1 MYKKASNISN
11 PKEINQKTQTLQ
23 SYKGKRNRRNPYHP
37 PLKCHR
43 NNPATIDFKTEFP
56 KLFNYPNVQLK
67 NARNG
72 SPKPSTSLS
81 KKLILNPKIKVT
93 RRTAVYC
100 RKDCYI
106 QIRCLKRNFIGT
118 HIRSPLDPNLWIWIN
133 FNMEI

>member
-1 MYKKASNISN
+1 MYKKASNIRN

-23 SYKGKRNRRNPYHP
+23 SYKRKRNRRNPYHP

-43 NNPATIDFKTEFP
+43 NNPATINFKTKFP
-56 KLFNYPNVQLK
+56 KLFSHPNVQLK
-67 NARNG
+67 KC
-72 SPKPSTSLS
+72 PKWLPKAVNITL

-93 RRTAVYC
+93 RRVADYC

-118 HIRSPLDPNLWIWIN
+118 YIRSPLDPNLWIWIN
-133 FNMEI
+133 FDMRI